1 MVSSFWSL
9 VPGVVNLGAIENRLV
24 FGVDV
29 SKKSLNSSSSN
40 AEGDVFLLKRDIR
53 CLSWEG
59 LKKLGLFDIL
69 DEPSVV
75 GGRKNLVLVGLGV
88 VLPLGVVAP
97 GVVVLNAGEFV
108 SFAPVFAV
116 VMLLNWAPIV
126 GVGSV
131 PIV

>member
-9 VPGVVNLGAIENRLV
+9 VPGVVNLGAIENRLD

-108 SFAPVFAV
+108 SFAPVFVV

-131 PIV
+131 SIV

>member
-9 VPGVVNLGAIENRLV
+9 VPGVVNLGAIENRLD

-108 SFAPVFAV
+108 SFAPVFVV

>member
-1 MVSSFWSL
+1 LVSSFWSL
-9 VPGVVNLGAIENRLV
+9 VPGVVNLGAIENRLD

>member
-9 VPGVVNLGAIENRLV
+9 VPGVVNLGAIENRLD

-97 GVVVLNAGEFV
+97 GVVVLNAGEFF

>member
-9 VPGVVNLGAIENRLV
+9 VPGVVNLGAIENRLD

-29 SKKSLNSSSSN
+29 SKKSLNSSSSS
-40 AEGDVFLLKRDIR
+40 ADGEVFLLNRDIR
-53 CLSWEG
+53 CLSLDG
-59 LKKLGLFDIL
+59 LKKLGLFDL
-69 DEPSVV
+69 SDELSVAE
-75 GGRKNLVLVGLGV
+75 GRKKLDLVGLGV
-88 VLPLGVVAP
+88 VLPGLGVVFP
-97 GVVVLNAGEFV
+97 GGVLPNSGTFV
-108 SFAPVFAV
+108 SFTSFAV

>member
-9 VPGVVNLGAIENRLV
+9 VPGVCNLGAIENRLV

-29 SKKSLNSSSSN
+29 SKKSLNSSSSK
-40 AEGDVFLLKRDIR
+40 ALGDVFLLKRDIL
-53 CLSWEG
+53 CLSWDG
-59 LKKLGLFDIL
+59 LNKLGLFDL
-69 DEPSVV
+69 TDELSVV
-75 GGRKNLVLVGLGV
+75 DGRKKLVLVGLGV
-88 VLPLGVVAP
+88 VLPGL
-97 GVVVLNAGEFV
+97 VLPNSNTFV
-108 SFAPVFAV
+108 SFASFVV

>member
-9 VPGVVNLGAIENRLV
+9 VPGVVNLGAIENRLD

>member
-1 MVSSFWSL
+1 LVSSFWSL
-9 VPGVVNLGAIENRLV
+9 VPGVVNLGAIENRLD

-108 SFAPVFAV
+108 SFAPVFVV